1 MDANVVRRVG
11 FAAVAIPVALAIVYV
26 GGIPLTILAAVASLL
41 GTRELYD
48 LAAQKGIR
56 ALRGPG
62 LVAATSMAPLTYA
75 ALTEPTVA
83 EFVSAWWPF
92 VLVTGVLVL
101 LLWLLA
107 TRGPTDQPLAAI
119 GVTMFGIAYSGVMP
133 AFLLVIRH
141 GGQGLDPRA
150 ATTLVFFPL
159 VATWVCDTAAMFG
172 GRAMQGPKM
181 APTISPGKT
190 WSGTGSGG
198 IGALIVVPVWQLVA
212 LEPAGVAL
220 PWTVALLIAGSIGV
234 LGQLGDL
241 TESLFKREAGV
252 KDSSAIIPGHGGV
265 LDRLDS
271 LYFVLPVTALLYR
284 AFGII

>member
-11 FAAVAIPVALAIVYV
+11 FAVVAIPVALAIVYL
-26 GGIPLTILAAVASLL
+26 GGIPLTLLAAVASVL

-62 LVAATSMAPLTYA
+62 LVVATSIAPVTYA
-75 ALTEPTVA
+75 TLTEPPVA
-83 EFVSAWWPF
+83 AFLNSWWPF
-92 VLVTGVLVL
+92 LLVSGVLVF

-107 TRGPTDQPLAAI
+107 TRSPADQPLAAI
-119 GVTMFGIAYSGVMP
+119 GVTLFGVAYSGAMP

-141 GGQGLDPRA
+141 GGDSLDPRA
-150 ATTLVFFPL
+150 ATALVFFPL

-190 WSGTGSGG
+190 WSGTVSGV
-198 IGALIVVPVWQLVA
+198 IGALVVVPVWQLLA
-212 LEPAGVAL
+212 LAPAGVAL
-220 PWTVALLIAGSIGV
+220 PWMVALLIAAAIGV

>member
-11 FAAVAIPVALAIVYV
+11 FAVVAIPVALAIVYL
-26 GGIPLTILAAVASLL
+26 GGIPLALLVAVASLL

-62 LVAATSMAPLTYA
+62 LVAATSVAPVTYA
-75 ALTEPTVA
+75 ALTDTRVA
-83 EFVSAWWPF
+83 DFLNAWWPF
-92 VLVTGVLVL
+92 VLITGVVVL

-119 GVTMFGIAYSGVMP
+119 GVTLFGIGYSGAMP

-141 GGQGLDPRA
+141 GGGSLDPRA
-150 ATTLVFFPL
+150 ATALVFFPL

-190 WSGTGSGG
+190 WSGTVSGV
-198 IGALIVVPVWQLVA
+198 IGALIVVPVWQVVA
-212 LEPAGVAL
+212 LGPAGVAL
-220 PWTVALLIAGSIGV
+220 PWTVALLIAGAAGV

-241 TESLFKREAGV
+241 AESLFKREAGV

-271 LYFVLPVTALLYR
+271 LYVVLPVAALLYR

>member
-11 FAAVAIPVALAIVYV
+11 FAVVAIPVALAIVYL
-26 GGIPLTILAAVASLL
+26 GGIPLALLVAVASLL

-62 LVAATSMAPLTYA
+62 LVAATSVAPVTYA
-75 ALTEPTVA
+75 ALTDTRVA
-83 EFVSAWWPF
+83 DFLNAWWPF
-92 VLVTGVLVL
+92 VLIIGVVVL

-119 GVTMFGIAYSGVMP
+119 GVTLFGIGYSGAMP
-133 AFLLVIRH
+133 VFLLVIRH
-141 GGQGLDPRA
+141 GGGSLDPRA
-150 ATTLVFFPL
+150 ATALVFFPL

-190 WSGTGSGG
+190 WSGTVSGV
-198 IGALIVVPVWQLVA
+198 IGALIVVPVWQVVA
-212 LEPAGVAL
+212 LGPAGVAL
-220 PWTVALLIAGSIGV
+220 PWTVALLIAGAAGV

-241 TESLFKREAGV
+241 AESLFKREAGV

-271 LYFVLPVTALLYR
+271 LYVVLPVTALLYR

>member
-1 MDANVVRRVG
+1 
-11 FAAVAIPVALAIVYV
+11 
-26 GGIPLTILAAVASLL
+26 
-41 GTRELYD
+41 
-48 LAAQKGIR
+48 
-56 ALRGPG
+56 
-62 LVAATSMAPLTYA
+62 
-75 ALTEPTVA
+75 
-83 EFVSAWWPF
+83 
-92 VLVTGVLVL
+92 
-101 LLWLLA
+101 
-107 TRGPTDQPLAAI
+107 
-119 GVTMFGIAYSGVMP
+119 MP

-190 WSGTGSGG
+190 WSGTLSGV

>member
-11 FAAVAIPVALAIVYV
+11 FAVIAIPVALAIVYF
-26 GGIPLTILAAVASLL
+26 GGIPLAILVAVASLL

-48 LAAQKGIR
+48 LAARKEIR

-62 LVAATSMAPLTYA
+62 LVAATSIAPVTYL
-75 ALTEPTVA
+75 ALTEPSVA
-83 EFVSAWWPF
+83 AFLSAWWAL
-92 VLVTGVLVL
+92 VLIAGVVVL

-119 GVTMFGIAYSGVMP
+119 GVTLFGIGYSGAMP
-133 AFLLVIRH
+133 AFLIVIRH
-141 GGQGLDPRA
+141 GGDGLDPRA
-150 ATTLVFFPL
+150 ATALVFFPL

-190 WSGTGSGG
+190 WSGAVSGV
-198 IGALIVVPVWQLVA
+198 IGALIVVPVWQVVA
-212 LEPAGVAL
+212 LAPAGVAL
-220 PWTVALLIAGSIGV
+220 PWMVALLIAGAVGV

-241 TESLFKREAGV
+241 AESLFKREAGV

-271 LYFVLPVTALLYR
+271 LYVVLPVTALLYR